1 MFASGT
7 IYHMNSVAY
16 LETAWQDSLYAL
28 RTMRKNPLFAMT
40 AVLTL
45 AMGIGG
51 NTALFTVIRAV
62 LLKPLEYRDP
72 DRLVRVSVNLPNRP
86 DGELALSLDRLQE
99 IRETVRSFS
108 EFGAFGRP
116 ENMALSGSGEPE
128 ALKVARVS
136 ANFLSILGVEPILGR
151 SFLPE
156 EDTRGGRP
164 VALIGAGLWK
174 RRFGGDPMIAG
185 KTATLETTPYTIIGV
200 LPAGFSFPFAGADVW
215 VTRPSEWSALPSRY
229 WSYVPI
235 LTGFA
240 RLKAQG
246 SQEQARAEL
255 DVLLHQYTAAHQ
267 EWRAMYPGASMRVV
281 LLRDQMVANVRP
293 MLWMLFG
300 AVGFVLL
307 IACANVAS
315 LLLARAASRSREF
328 AVRAALGAAR
338 GRLIW
343 QLLVESLML
352 ATLGGALGVLLAAWG
367 LRVIAAA
374 SALPLPRAGGIRLDG
389 MVLAFTVAISVA
401 TGVLFGLFPS
411 LAASR
416 PDLADVLRESGAAA
430 GRGSFTRRGGLGVS
444 ARSLLVVGQVG
455 LSIVLLIGA
464 ALLIQSFA
472 RLHSVNPGFQPANL
486 LTMKIALPIAR
497 YDTDQKRAAFFES
510 LVRRVEAAPGVRAVT
525 VVFKLPTTTRLGT
538 DIHIAGRP
546 DSDSEPQ
553 IVQLQ
558 SITPGYLRTL
568 GIALKRGRELTAR
581 DNTSGSPPVVMI
593 NEGLARRFWPDYP
606 RGQDPVGQRVSTGF
620 DKAIGWMEIVG
631 IMADVHDQGLA
642 LDAEQTVYLPTAV
655 HPPQVAY
662 LAARTEGDPRRFV
675 NTVRSQVLAVDGDQ
689 PVSDVRTMDEVIDA
703 SIGQRRLTMLLLGS
717 FAGVALLLAMVGIYG
732 VIAYSVA
739 QRTREVGIRRALGA
753 QHGDIL
759 RLVLGQ
765 GLGLSLAGVAI
776 GIGGAFALTRV
787 MKGFLFQVSAT
798 DPTTIVGVALLFVV
812 VALVAS
818 YIPARRATR
827 IDPMAALRVG

>member
-1 MFASGT
+1 
-7 IYHMNSVAY
+7 MNSAAY
-16 LETAWQDSLYAL
+16 LETIWQDSIYAL
-28 RTMRKNPLFAMT
+28 RAMRKNPLFAMT

-45 AMGIGG
+45 AIGIGG
-51 NTALFTVIRAV
+51 NTAFFTVIRAV

-72 DRLVRVSVNLPNRP
+72 DRLVRVSVNLPNQP
-86 DGELALSLDRLQE
+86 NGELALSLDRLQE
-99 IRETVRSFS
+99 IRKTVRSFS

-116 ENMALSGSGEPE
+116 ENMALSGAGDPE

-215 VTRPSEWSALPSRY
+215 VTRPSEWSFLPSRY
-229 WSYVPI
+229 WSYAPM

-240 RLKAQG
+240 RLKPQV
-246 SQEQARAEL
+246 SQEQVRAEL
-255 DVLLHQYTAAHQ
+255 DVLLHQYAAAHPG
-267 EWRAMYPGASMRVV
+267 WRAMYPGASMRVV
-281 LLRDQMVANVRP
+281 LLRDQLVANVRP

-343 QLLVESLML
+343 QLLVESLIL
-352 ATLGGALGVLLAAWG
+352 STLGGALGVLLAAWG
-367 LRVIAAA
+367 LRAIAAA
-374 SALPLPRAGGIRLDG
+374 SALPLPRAGAIRLDS
-389 MVLAFTVAISVA
+389 MVLAFTLAISIA

-411 LAASR
+411 LTASR
-416 PDLADVLRESGAAA
+416 PDLADVLRESGAAV
-430 GRGSFTRRGGLGVS
+430 GRGSFTRGGTLGVS
-444 ARSLLVVGQVG
+444 ARGLLVVSQVA

-464 ALLIQSFA
+464 ALLIQSFV

-497 YDTDQKRAAFFES
+497 YDTDQKRAAFFEG
-510 LVRRVEAAPGVRAVT
+510 LVRRVEAAPAVRAVT
-525 VVFKLPTTTRLGT
+525 VVLKLPTTTRLGT

-546 DSDSEPQ
+546 DSDSEAQ
-553 IVQLQ
+553 IVQWQ
-558 SITPGYLRTL
+558 SISPGYLRTL
-568 GIALKRGRELTAR
+568 GIALKRGRAFTAR
-581 DNTSGSPPVVMI
+581 DNTPGSPPVVMI

-675 NTVRSQVLAVDGDQ
+675 NTIRSQVLATDGDQ
-689 PVSDVRTMDEVIDA
+689 PVSDVRTMEEVIDA

-753 QHGDIL
+753 QQGDIL

-798 DPTTIVGVALLFVV
+798 DPTTIVGVALLFVG
-812 VALVAS
+812 VALVGS

>member
-444 ARSLLVVGQVG
+444 ARSLLVVGQVA